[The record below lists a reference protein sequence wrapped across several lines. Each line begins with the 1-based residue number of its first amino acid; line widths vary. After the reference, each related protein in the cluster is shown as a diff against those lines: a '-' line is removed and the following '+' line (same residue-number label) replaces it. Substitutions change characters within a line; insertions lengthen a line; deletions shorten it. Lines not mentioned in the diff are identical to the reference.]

1 MEERYVLVT
10 GAYGGLG
17 RAVVEAL
24 IEKGYAVFASDI
36 SIDETLQDERLMP
49 IHLDVTNDR
58 SIFKAYQLI
67 SEYTDSLYA
76 IINLAGIFYLDSI
89 VEGEED
95 KLRRIIDVNFFGAY
109 KMNKAFMPF
118 FEVGKSR
125 IINAV
130 SEISCYSPQP
140 FMGYYAI
147 SKKMLDTYNDVL
159 RRELNY
165 IGIKVVKINAG
176 SFNTGLLTKAN
187 DEYEKLVENT
197 EVYKEQLTKLKF
209 MMDRELNKSHDPK
222 QFAKVVMKVLN
233 KKNPKICYNVNRS
246 FSLKFISALP
256 EKWQDRIYKKYIK

>member
-1 MEERYVLVT
+1 
-10 GAYGGLG
+10 
-17 RAVVEAL
+17 
-24 IEKGYAVFASDI
+24 
-36 SIDETLQDERLMP
+36 
-49 IHLDVTNDR
+49 
-58 SIFKAYQLI
+58 
-67 SEYTDSLYA
+67 
-76 IINLAGIFYLDSI
+76 
-89 VEGEED
+89 
-95 KLRRIIDVNFFGAY
+95 
-109 KMNKAFMPF
+109 
-118 FEVGKSR
+118 
-125 IINAV
+125 
-130 SEISCYSPQP
+130 
-140 FMGYYAI
+140 
-147 SKKMLDTYNDVL
+147 MLDKYNDVL

>member
-95 KLRRIIDVNFFGAY
+95 KLRRIIDVN
-109 KMNKAFMPF
+109 
-118 FEVGKSR
+118 
-125 IINAV
+125 
-130 SEISCYSPQP
+130 
-140 FMGYYAI
+140 
-147 SKKMLDTYNDVL
+147 
-159 RRELNY
+159 
-165 IGIKVVKINAG
+165 
-176 SFNTGLLTKAN
+176 GL
-187 DEYEKLVENT
+187 
-197 EVYKEQLTKLKF
+197 
-209 MMDRELNKSHDPK
+209 
-222 QFAKVVMKVLN
+222 
-233 KKNPKICYNVNRS
+233 
-246 FSLKFISALP
+246 
-256 EKWQDRIYKKYIK
+256 